1 MGCKKLLTFANGD
14 EYLQPYQVPFA
25 EELRALRIEPAGKQA
40 DRAPTGTMVRI
51 RRGAFT
57 DTLAIVEMSTESR
70 VRLLLECFGGREIAV
85 SFAAADV
92 EVLSRPID

>member
-1 MGCKKLLTFANGD
+1 
-14 EYLQPYQVPFA
+14 
-25 EELRALRIEPAGKQA
+25 
-40 DRAPTGTMVRI
+40 MVRI

-85 SFAAADV
+85 GFAAADV